1 MTIKKHS
8 YSIMA
13 AALLTVAGALL
24 TTACSSDDAAIEN
37 ATPTVGSETI
47 QFTATLAPKG
57 DDGGQ
62 TRAITTGTDA
72 DSKEILNVKWKANE
86 QVFIYYETTD
96 GHASTTATVESVD
109 ATTGQATITATFAA
123 NAKDDGTAKFVY
135 PATLATATGDL
146 DESILL
152 NNQNGL
158 LRTGTTNISKNFDA
172 ATQTGKI
179 SVSGGTASVKG
190 TVTMENQL
198 CICKFKLTVYTIGA
212 YGTLAKLT
220 APLNNDL
227 TINDGHGHTY
237 TITSENSWEGGIA
250 PAGSPEHRGFQSDDV
265 IYVAMLPITSKPL
278 TISATRTE
286 SSVTTD
292 YTATTAAGTLTAGKF
307 YRNVPVT
314 MCIDPLTIT
323 GEITN
328 TLTIPAGTT
337 VTVNNAN
344 FNIPNDIPA
353 IKLEDKATLILTG
366 ANTVVGKYAP
376 AIQCDGKANIIIDD
390 ISTISVVGS
399 APAIKCDDDAD
410 IKVNDASNIEAI
422 QCFGNANITVNG
434 STITSNGVTPAI
446 NCDGNLTIKLN
457 GNNTISATTSGQ
469 NAVKISA
476 GKSLDIQ
483 GSGSA
488 AITGGMSIPEGATLK
503 IYGETVSRDI
513 YIPSITTLSPNGV
526 TIASTITIPGGNTLR
541 LWKATANITSGPVIK
556 CYGNATI
563 ILDGAS
569 TITTTS
575 DHHPA
580 IQAGDSG
587 TTLIIQGSGSV
598 TAKGG
603 VSAAGIGGET
613 SRSCGNIII
622 ESGTVNATSK
632 RFGAGIGSSDS
643 GTCGD
648 ITINGGT
655 ITATGGFF
663 GAGIGSG
670 TGGKCGNIV
679 IGSGVTSI
687 TAISG
692 YQAQTPIG
700 KGKDDQGSGSITV
713 DGVTSW
719 SGSATPNFNFAAS
732 TISGASDG
740 YDATCWKL
748 THK

>member
-1 MTIKKHS
+1 MTLLMAVALATS
-8 YSIMA
+8 CSNEDSIA
-13 AALLTVAGALL
+13 DG
-24 TTACSSDDAAIEN
+24 
-37 ATPTVGSETI
+37 GTI
-47 QFTATLAPKG
+47 PFTATLAPKSDNG
-57 DDGGQ
+57 SQ

-72 DSKEILNVKWKANE
+72 NDKEVISTAWEVNEKISLYYQTASGYAKTTAKVTEVNDGVATISATLDATATDGGTVKLVYPASLANE
-86 QVFIYYETTD
+86 TGDDIDESKLMTQYGLLTN
-96 GHASTTATVESVD
+96 HAYSISKRYDAATGEGKISLSGGIILP
-109 ATTGQATITATFAA
+109 TSATITNTEGT
-123 NAKDDGTAKFVY
+123 DDVS
-135 PATLATATGDL
+135 L
-146 DESILL
+146 
-152 NNQNGL
+152 
-158 LRTGTTNISKNFDA
+158 KNR
-172 ATQTGKI
+172 
-179 SVSGGTASVKG
+179 V
-190 TVTMENQL
+190 
-198 CICKFKLTVYTIGA
+198 CICKFHLSVYTIGQ
-212 YGTLAKLT
+212 YGTLTTLDG
-220 APLNNDL
+220 PMNDDL
-227 TINDGHGHTY
+227 TINDGDGHTY
-237 TITSENSWEGGIA
+237 TIESQKDWPGGIA
-250 PAGSPEHRGFQSDDV
+250 PADGGEHPGFQTGDD
-265 IYVAMLPITSKPL
+265 IYVAMLPVTSKSL
-278 TISATRTE
+278 TLSATGIIE
-286 SSVTTD
+286 SVTNN
-292 YTATTAAGTLTAGKF
+292 YSLTTKPGTLVAGKF

-399 APAIKCDDDAD
+399 APAIKCDGDAD
-410 IKVNDASNIEAI
+410 IMVNGASNIEAI

-740 YDATCWKL
+740 FDATCWKL

>member
-1 MTIKKHS
+1 MT
-8 YSIMA
+8 
-13 AALLTVAGALL
+13 LLTAVALA
-24 TTACSSDDAAIEN
+24 TSCSNEESIAD
-37 ATPTVGSETI
+37 GGTI
-47 QFTATLAPKG
+47 PFTATLAPKSDNG
-57 DDGGQ
+57 SQ

-72 DSKEILNVKWKANE
+72 NDKEVISTAWEVNEKISLYYQTASGYAKTTAKVTEVNDGVATISATLDATATDGGTVKLVYPASLANE
-86 QVFIYYETTD
+86 TGDDIDESKLMTQYGLLTN
-96 GHASTTATVESVD
+96 HAYSISKRYDAATGEGKISLSGGIILP
-109 ATTGQATITATFAA
+109 TSATITNTEGT
-123 NAKDDGTAKFVY
+123 DDVS
-135 PATLATATGDL
+135 L
-146 DESILL
+146 
-152 NNQNGL
+152 
-158 LRTGTTNISKNFDA
+158 KNC
-172 ATQTGKI
+172 
-179 SVSGGTASVKG
+179 V
-190 TVTMENQL
+190 
-198 CICKFKLTVYTIGA
+198 CICKFHLSVYTIGQ
-212 YGTLAKLT
+212 YGTLTTLDG
-220 APLNNDL
+220 PMNDDL
-227 TINDGHGHTY
+227 TINDGDGHTY
-237 TITSENSWEGGIA
+237 TIESQKDWPGGIA
-250 PAGSPEHRGFQSDDV
+250 PADGGEHPGFQTGDD
-265 IYVAMLPITSKPL
+265 IYVAMLPVTSKSL
-278 TISATRTE
+278 TLSATGIIE
-286 SSVTTD
+286 SVTNN
-292 YTATTAAGTLTAGKF
+292 YSLTTKPGTLVAGKF

-399 APAIKCDDDAD
+399 APAIKCDGDAD
-410 IKVNDASNIEAI
+410 IMVNGASNIEAI